1 MQQDGDDDL
10 PAGAQ
15 AAGPS
20 TISEVLATLQL
31 SDESDLEV
39 TSFVDSL
46 AQGLSGPRFRK
57 ILTYILKF
65 VELNRSKYETLRSEQ
80 SRFTNLA
87 NSNRDELNQI
97 LTVLQE
103 RLPPVATV
111 PTVSAVP
118 AVATQPFQAISS
130 AVPTMATQP
139 QAALP
144 SMPAVAP
151 QVSQATEPPA
161 SMASVSVPVQP
172 SAFQVVPPQPPAPQ
186 AAGM

>member
-1 MQQDGDDDL
+1 M
-10 PAGAQ
+10 
-15 AAGPS
+15 
-20 TISEVLATLQL
+20 
-31 SDESDLEV
+31 
-39 TSFVDSL
+39 
-46 AQGLSGPRFRK
+46 
-57 ILTYILKF
+57 
-65 VELNRSKYETLRSEQ
+65 ELNRSKYETLRLEQ

-111 PTVSAVP
+111 PRVPPVP

-144 SMPAVAP
+144 SMPAMAP

-161 SMASVSVPVQP
+161 SMASASVPVQP
-172 SAFQVVPPQPPAPQ
+172 SAFQAVPPQPPAHRLPVWDILQ
-186 AAGM
+186 LLQRSLPPFRTQTEPSHVEWIKLVIMS